1 MAKYNKQTV
10 EAICVYIRDGDS
22 QKLACK
28 KAGIGDS
35 TFHEWIKAKPEFAE
49 LIKKAKEEFLAT
61 ITGKLEATLW
71 KRAMGYEVTET
82 ETEYVSDEDGKRKI
96 KSQKTKLK
104 HIQPDTGALIFAL
117 TNLAADKWKNR
128 QRVETVDAKDV
139 EKDEPRYNFD
149 EVPRE
154 LLFKI
159 ADELQKGEHE
169 RIKQMN
175 VKVLEVKTDEKKGEK
190 AGNSNE

>member
-10 EAICVYIRDGDS
+10 ERICEYIRDGDS

-35 TFHEWIKAKPEFAE
+35 TFHDWIKAKPEFAE
-49 LIKKAKEEFLAT
+49 RIKKAKEEFLAT

-82 ETEYVSDEDGKRKI
+82 ETEYISDKDGKPKI
-96 KSQKTKLK
+96 KNQKTKVK

-117 TNLAADKWKNR
+117 TNVAPEKWVNRQKVESQAVKPTEEESHNYCFEDLPDDVLFDIADKLQTAEFEKVQKQKEDNNGKGSE
-128 QRVETVDAKDV
+128 ET
-139 EKDEPRYNFD
+139 N
-149 EVPRE
+149 
-154 LLFKI
+154 
-159 ADELQKGEHE
+159 
-169 RIKQMN
+169 
-175 VKVLEVKTDEKKGEK
+175 
-190 AGNSNE
+190 

>member
-1 MAKYNKQTV
+1 MTKYNKQTV
-10 EAICVYIRDGDS
+10 DVICAYIRDGDS

-28 KAGIGDS
+28 KVGIGDS
-35 TFHEWIKAKPEFAE
+35 TFHDWIKAKPEFAE
-49 LIKKAKEEFLAT
+49 LIKKAKEEFQAT

-82 ETEYVSDEDGKRKI
+82 ETEYVSDEDGKPKI
-96 KSQKTKLK
+96 KSQKSKVK

-117 TNLAADKWKNR
+117 TNLAQDKWKNR

-169 RIKQMN
+169 RIKQMT

-190 AGNSNE
+190 ARNE

>member
-1 MAKYNKQTV
+1 MTKYNKRTV
-10 EAICVYIRDGDS
+10 EAICAYIRDGDS

-28 KAGIGDS
+28 KVGIGDS
-35 TFHEWIKAKPEFAE
+35 TFHDWIKAKPEFSE
-49 LIKKAKEEFLAT
+49 SIKKAKEEFQAT

-82 ETEYVSDEDGKRKI
+82 ETEYVSDVDGNPKI
-96 KSQKTKLK
+96 KSQKLKVK

-117 TNLAADKWKNR
+117 TNVAPDKWKNR

-169 RIKQMN
+169 RLKQMS
-175 VKVLEVKTDEKKGEK
+175 VKVLDVKTDEKKGK
-190 AGNSNE
+190 KTGNSNE

>member
-10 EAICVYIRDGDS
+10 EAICSYIRDGDS

-35 TFHEWIKAKPEFAE
+35 TFHDWIKAKPEFAE
-49 LIKKAKEEFLAT
+49 RIKKAKDEFLAT

-82 ETEYVSDEDGKRKI
+82 ETEYVRDKDGNPQI
-96 KSQKTKLK
+96 KSQKNKVK

-117 TNLAADKWKNR
+117 TNVAPEKWVNRQKVEAQEIKPQEINAKEEEAHNYCFEDLPDDILFDIADKLQSAEYIKSQKKKEVNNGE
-128 QRVETVDAKDV
+128 VE
-139 EKDEPRYNFD
+139 
-149 EVPRE
+149 
-154 LLFKI
+154 
-159 ADELQKGEHE
+159 
-169 RIKQMN
+169 
-175 VKVLEVKTDEKKGEK
+175 
-190 AGNSNE
+190 

>member
-1 MAKYNKQTV
+1 MSKYNKQTV
-10 EAICVYIRDGDS
+10 EAICGFIRDGDS

-28 KAGIGDS
+28 KVGIGDS
-35 TFHEWIKAKPEFAE
+35 TFHDWIKAKPEFSE
-49 LIKKAKEEFLAT
+49 CIKKAKEEFQAT

-82 ETEYVSDEDGKRKI
+82 ETEYVSDVDGNPKI
-96 KSQKTKLK
+96 KSQKSKVK

-117 TNLAADKWKNR
+117 TNVSPDKWKNR

-190 AGNSNE
+190 TGNSNE